1 MKTVWLVRVIGGKFP
16 LKHLGP
22 IAGGKFWASKD
33 AHDLSTIS
41 NGGVAIAD
49 AVQLLR
55 RGRLWVQNIATPGEW
70 QEINSVIQIP
80 EFKSEYSE
88 DYDSGMS
95 SLSCSPYVPEFY
107 YLPLTLN
114 GQRLVERAERRAMRR
129 SCEQNC
135 DLLHGL

>member
-1 MKTVWLVRVIGGKFP
+1 MGETIWLVRVVGGKFP

-22 IAGGKFWASKD
+22 VVGGKFWALKG
-33 AHDLSTIS
+33 ANDLSTV

-49 AVQLLR
+49 AIQLLR
-55 RGRLWVQNIATPGEW
+55 RGRLWVQNISSPGNW
-70 QEINSVIQIP
+70 QEIRETSQIP
-80 EFKSEYSE
+80 EFTSEYSE

-114 GQRLVERAERRAMRR
+114 GKRIVERAERRAQKRTW
-129 SCEQNC
+129 EQNC
-135 DLLHGL
+135 DLLHG